1 MPAEAVPAI
10 AIAHATASDALWAGL
25 PVLTC
30 MGNGFAARVAAS
42 LLRAAGLPELVT
54 ASLAEYE
61 GVALKLAREPETL
74 RGLRERLVRAP
85 ATQKLFDTEG
95 FTRIAESDM
104 FLMPDLSTYAVLPW
118 ESNDFTTARVICWV
132 FKVNWLTV

>member
-1 MPAEAVPAI
+1 M
-10 AIAHATASDALWAGL
+10 L
-25 PVLTC
+25 
-30 MGNGFAARVAAS
+30 FRS
-42 LLRAAGLPELVT
+42 LIRAAGLPELVT

-95 FTRIAESDM
+95 FTRNLEILYTDM
-104 FLMPDLSTYAVLPW
+104 RDGTLRQ
-118 ESNDFTTARVICWV
+118 TTP
-132 FKVNWLTV
+132 